1 MRAGR
6 ELPENKSEGILEN
19 EISRQSFF
27 LPDAGYK
34 TSPLFNRREGIAD
47 LPLLRTI
54 FSNRQRSLEPSFWEV
69 INPPESLL
77 DSRSQ
82 SQQLLSCPNFVLN
95 RSDLF
100 CLYGSVK
107 WFFWI
112 NQSNKRGGNR
122 G

>member
-6 ELPENKSEGILEN
+6 ELPENKNKSEEILEN
-19 EISRQSFF
+19 AISRQFF
-27 LPDAGYK
+27 LTRCRLQDF
-34 TSPLFNRREGIAD
+34 TLFNRREGIAD

-54 FSNRQRSLEPSFWEV
+54 FSNRQRSVEPSFWEV

-77 DSRSQ
+77 DSRLQ

-107 WFFWI
+107 
-112 NQSNKRGGNR
+112 
-122 G
+122 